1 MPVGVFLA
9 FLSITL
15 KVAVEREFVGG
26 SVGRCWQMFPVES
39 VKVSITFVIDL
50 IIEMNRV
57 SPSKYHDRQTEKRD
71 RNRKEVGRLNW
82 CREECVCVG
91 LCCFSLVRSEC
102 QDAPSTIV
110 RRNL

>member
-1 MPVGVFLA
+1 
-9 FLSITL
+9 
-15 KVAVEREFVGG
+15 
-26 SVGRCWQMFPVES
+26 MFPVES
-39 VKVSITFVIDL
+39 VKVSITFIIDL

-57 SPSKYHDRQTEKRD
+57 SPSKYHDRQKD
-71 RNRKEVGRLNW
+71 RKKERQKQEEVGRINW

-102 QDAPSTIV
+102 QDVPSTIV